1 MLETKKRKAIDI
13 IHKYEIVV
21 NNDRLSTSELAKK
34 YQVADSTISTIK
46 KNKALIELQDDIT
59 DIIRQFQSSWQE
71 LNDKEQTFNFNM
83 DAYLNIDNDLECH

>member
-46 KNKALIELQDDIT
+46 KNKAS
-59 DIIRQFQSSWQE
+59 IIKTYEICNKIQRE
-71 LNDKEQTFNFNM
+71 
-83 DAYLNIDNDLECH
+83 

>member
-46 KNKALIELQDDIT
+46 KNKASIIKTSELSKIDDLQDFLSINT
-59 DIIRQFQSSWQE
+59 TYLQQSINKYFS
-71 LNDKEQTFNFNM
+71 K
-83 DAYLNIDNDLECH
+83 